1 MASHV
6 VMLPPSGSPQSR
18 SERAILLRDRF
29 SWPAFLVPPLW
40 LLWHRLWLEAVIAIA
55 VMGGASIP
63 GEMAGMGLATGLA
76 GSLMGLLVSVYVGLE
91 GQAMRIA
98 ALRRR
103 GYTQWGVVE
112 GGNADE
118 AYIRYAHEVAA
129 APDEPERAPVMAPA
143 STSGQRPVHRAA
155 PAPSLGL
162 IPYGRN

>member
-6 VMLPPSGSPQSR
+6 VMMPPSGSPQSR
-18 SERAILLRDRF
+18 SEQAILVRDRF

-55 VMGGASIP
+55 IMGGTTVT
-63 GEMAGMGLATGLA
+63 GELAGMGPA
-76 GSLMGLLVSVYVGLE
+76 GSLMGLLVSIYVGLE

-118 AYIRYAHEVAA
+118 AYIRYAHEAAA
-129 APDEPERAPVMAPA
+129 APDEPEPSPA
-143 STSGQRPVHRAA
+143 IVPEETTGQRPVYRAA

>member
-18 SERAILLRDRF
+18 SEQAILVRDRF

-40 LLWHRLWLEAVIAIA
+40 LLWHRLWLEAVVAIA
-55 VMGGASIP
+55 VMGGLSIV
-63 GEMAGMGLATGLA
+63 GEMAGMGLA
-76 GSLMGLLVSVYVGLE
+76 GSLMGLLVSIYVGLE

-98 ALRRR
+98 ALCRR

-112 GGNADE
+112 GGNAEE
-118 AYIRYAHEVAA
+118 AYIRYAHEAEA
-129 APDEPERAPVMAPA
+129 APDEPERSVAIVPA
-143 STSGQRPVHRAA
+143 EASGPRLPVHRAG
-155 PAPSLGL
+155 PQPSLGL

>member
-18 SERAILLRDRF
+18 SEQAILVRDRF

-40 LLWHRLWLEAVIAIA
+40 LLWHRLWLEAVVAIA
-55 VMGGASIP
+55 VMGGITVIGELAS
-63 GEMAGMGLATGLA
+63 MGPA
-76 GSLMGLLVSVYVGLE
+76 GSLMGLLVSIYVGLE

-118 AYIRYAHEVAA
+118 AYIRYAHEAA
-129 APDEPERAPVMAPA
+129 SAPGEPEPSPA
-143 STSGQRPVHRAA
+143 IVPAETTGQRPAYRAA

>member
-18 SERAILLRDRF
+18 SEQAILVLDRF

-40 LLWHRLWLEAVIAIA
+40 LLWHRLWLEAVVAIA
-55 VMGGASIP
+55 VMGGITVI
-63 GEMAGMGLATGLA
+63 GELAGMGPA
-76 GSLMGLLVSVYVGLE
+76 GSLMGLLVSIYVGLE

-118 AYIRYAHEVAA
+118 AYIRYAHEAAA
-129 APDEPERAPVMAPA
+129 APDEPEPRPA
-143 STSGQRPVHRAA
+143 IVPAETTGQRPVHRAA